1 MILERITLENFRCFY
16 GTQTIDF
23 STDVEKNVT
32 LIHAQNGVG
41 KTTLLNAILWCF
53 YRRHT
58 PRFERPSEIMNYQA
72 ESEGAMLSSVSVE
85 FTHNDKLYI
94 AQRVLNL
101 RNPNSVMDVKVSS
114 IVAGATVPHVRS
126 DPKAFLNAVIPE
138 DMAGH
143 FLFDGEHA
151 ESISGNETRNRV
163 AVSKA
168 IHDILGTSFVNVTLD
183 ELRKLNKV
191 YSKEASAATG
201 STVADGIERK
211 INTYIDQ
218 RSRLVELANK
228 NEINYDVK
236 QELISE
242 LEESLSKLSHVKDLQ
257 SRKLD
262 AEKHMKAAERLEKS
276 RIAEKEMWLQ
286 NFGFDVVN
294 ERFQNQAFDCLNQ
307 EETRG
312 KIPAPYSEDFV
323 NTLVENM
330 TCACGRTFEHGS
342 KEEECLKSLL
352 VNAASRELQDRIIKV
367 RSRVNSIKNL
377 KQNPQVILKKII
389 SEQLTAENSKV
400 DWEVKYNEASASL
413 VNDGDTDVAALE
425 QSRLN
430 AKNEA
435 RSFDQSLGGNRR
447 DISAIDAALPKLRK
461 QLADIEKEHN
471 EAKTFVSRKNFT
483 ADLIERTEQLLK
495 EALEEARKMIQGS
508 VKKIISETARKNF
521 RVSIDSDFSVKI
533 TDADSNRPM
542 AKSEGENQLLGLAF
556 TAALCAYAK
565 LRKNAKHPMLLPGT
579 IAPLVLDAPFGKLDK
594 NYKEA
599 VADFIPK
606 MAGQVIV
613 MVNNEQGSKNVLEL
627 LGPRIGSEVLMI
639 RHNKISQDGR
649 PSEKFLNS
657 NLEIN
662 STVYDSEYDGTEL
675 RVIRSA

>member
-1 MILERITLENFRCFY
+1 MILERITLDNFRCFY

-23 STDVEKNVT
+23 STDAEKNVT

-53 YRRHT
+53 YRRNT
-58 PRFERPSEIMNYQA
+58 ARFERPTEIMNYQA
-72 ESEGAMLSSVSVE
+72 EAEGEVLSSVSVE
-85 FTHNDKLYI
+85 FTHNDNLYI

-101 RNPNSVMDVKVSS
+101 KKPSSVMDVKVSS
-114 IVAGATVPHVRS
+114 IVSGATVPHVRS

-151 ESISGNETRNRV
+151 ESISGNETRNKI

-168 IHDILGTSFVNVTLD
+168 INDILGTSFVNVTLE
-183 ELRKLNKV
+183 ELRKLNKA
-191 YSKEASAATG
+191 YSREASAATG
-201 STVADGIERK
+201 SSAAEEIQRK
-211 INTYIDQ
+211 IDSYSEKRIT
-218 RSRLVELANK
+218 LVDLSEQ
-228 NEINYDVK
+228 NETNYNVK
-236 QELISE
+236 QELISD
-242 LEESLSKLSHVKDLQ
+242 LEESLSNLVHVKELQ
-257 SRKLD
+257 TRKLD
-262 AEKHMKAAERLEKS
+262 AEKHMKTAMRLENS
-276 RIAEKEMWLQ
+276 RIADKELWLQ
-286 NFGFDVVN
+286 KFGFDVVN
-294 ERFQNQAFDCLNQ
+294 KRFQNQAFDCLNK

-323 NTLVENM
+323 NTLVDNM
-330 TCACGRTFEHGS
+330 VCACGRPFDHGS

-367 RSRVNSIKNL
+367 RSRVNSIKNA
-377 KQNPQVILKKII
+377 KQDPEAILKRIDA
-389 SEQLTAENSKV
+389 EQLGAENSKV

-413 VNDGDTDVAALE
+413 VNDADTDVASLE
-425 QSRLN
+425 RDRVTAQ
-430 AKNEA
+430 KEA
-435 RSFDQSLGGNRR
+435 RSFDQRLGGNKR
-447 DISAIDAALPKLRK
+447 DIAALESALPKLRK
-461 QLADIEKEHN
+461 QLTDIEKEHQD
-471 EAKTFVSRKNFT
+471 AKIFVSRKNFT
-483 ADLIERTEQLLK
+483 ADLIVRTEQLLE
-495 EALEEARKMIQGS
+495 EALEEARKMIQSS
-508 VKKIISETARKNF
+508 VKKIVSETARKNF
-521 RVSIDSDFSVKI
+521 KVSIGTDFSVKI
-533 TDADSNRPM
+533 TDAGSNRPM

-556 TAALCAYAK
+556 TAALCSYAK

-579 IAPLVLDAPFGKLDK
+579 IAPLVLDAPFGKLDR

-649 PSEKFLNS
+649 PSERFINS
-657 NLEIN
+657 DLEVK